1 MAHTPAG
8 SAQRLTAVTATADGA
23 IEAGSFFFFKPT
35 SSDVSNQGIFKATAA
50 LRHAGVHP
58 GLPGTFLAQSPRAD
72 PDPFLPSTGGDTKVS
87 DLPKPMESTGRG
99 PG

>member
-1 MAHTPAG
+1 MAHAPAG

-23 IEAGSFFFFKPT
+23 IEAGFFFFFLSLHPVTYQIKAYLKPQQPCVML
-35 SSDVSNQGIFKATAA
+35 VSI
-50 LRHAGVHP
+50 LV
-58 GLPGTFLAQSPRAD
+58 FLAPSPRAD
-72 PDPFLPSTGGDTKVS
+72 PDPCLPSTGGDTKVS